1 MKSSDRL
8 SSPVRWGIVVVLL
21 AAAVLRLAAL
31 PELPL
36 GLHYDEAANLILT
49 RQIVEEGYRPLF
61 IRAYTGKEVFF
72 FYAVAPWVWMTG
84 GAVWGMRLGAAML
97 GILTVAAS
105 FSAVRALLAQ
115 RPDGDRIALFAAGW
129 MALAFS
135 HVLLSR
141 YGFRAISQPLLQALV
156 VATLWRGLWT
166 GKVKWLIPAG
176 ALLGLT
182 AYTYLAARIFPMPL
196 GLSVAFLLVRTP
208 TADRGRLLGRYAL
221 VVVAALIFLAPLGV
235 FFLQNPETF
244 GTRITQ
250 VAAPSLQAAARGI
263 GRCLRAIVWPGGG
276 DGYIR
281 FNAPGV
287 PLMRPAAALLALVG
301 AGGMLFAQR
310 RHPLEQAGRW
320 LVLLS
325 VLIMVLPS
333 ALATGEITPSNLR
346 MVGLYPFIALLPAW
360 GLYVVLAQA
369 PAGWLRRLVL
379 LGALFGGCAL
389 TATEYVAWAGSA
401 ALFRSADGEMVL
413 AAEALDA
420 AASDAAVSSA
430 GAKPEVTFYV
440 TSEHYRHPTVA
451 ALATHYAEAKWL
463 TGGATL
469 VLPAAG
475 DAVVLVPE
483 RMVPPAPWPDAVTRN
498 WTTRRYEGPSGDVAL
513 NVHRLS
519 AGVVKTLRQ
528 SFVAAGDG
536 AADFAHVVLVYD
548 ASPAAPCEVA
558 AACPFLV
565 VWEPRAA
572 YPALQPVVRL
582 LHPETGEWARTMAF
596 HYPTDQWAPG
606 ELVLDQ
612 LTVTPPVGT
621 PPGAQYQLSVGFFDP
636 DSAEALPRLVD
647 EHFAGLEA
655 RFPEIPAGVA
665 IAPMAEV
672 PDPAQ
677 VEAAC
682 VGIPRNG
689 NVQMGGLRLLGW
701 QVTAGAPVLPGGKVP
716 VRLCWQATE
725 DAPDFTQVRMAL
737 MDEPVSDLY
746 AGSPAGGY
754 GFANWRAGEIIE
766 DRYALHLSRT
776 LSAGAHVLALYV
788 DDGLV
793 ADLASMRVQPVARTF
808 STLFFAN
815 TLNVAFASPGG
826 DVLRL
831 LGYELAPA
839 EGGAGLMVTLG
850 WQALNEMSEDY
861 VVFVHLRDAETGEL
875 IAQVDEMPR
884 PAGQDGLEHYP
895 TSLWMRDEVVT
906 DVHAV
911 MVPSDMPAGSYT
923 VTIGLY
929 LPENG
934 AHLTAGGERQLSL
947 TAPTPR
953 LLGQ

>member
-1 MKSSDRL
+1 VKSSEPL

-72 FYAVAPWVWMTG
+72 FYAVAPWVWMSG

-105 FSAVRALLAQ
+105 FAAVRALLA
-115 RPDGDRIALFAAGW
+115 RHPAGDRIALFAAGW
-129 MALAFS
+129 MALAFP

-156 VATLWRGLWT
+156 VATLWRGLRT
-166 GKVKWLIPAG
+166 GKGKWLIAAG

-182 AYTYLAARIFPMPL
+182 AYTYLAARIFPIPL
-196 GLSVAFLLVRTP
+196 ALSLAFLLVRTP
-208 TADRGRLLGRYAL
+208 TADRGSLLRRYAL
-221 VVVAALIFLAPLGV
+221 VLIVALILLAPLGV

-244 GTRITQ
+244 LTRITQ
-250 VAAPSLQAAARGI
+250 VAAPSLYAAARGI

-276 DGYIR
+276 DGYVR

-301 AGGMLFAQR
+301 AGAMLFAR
-310 RHPLEQAGRW
+310 RRPPLEQAGRRF
-320 LVLLS
+320 VLLS
-325 VLIMVLPS
+325 VLVMVLPS

-346 MVGLYPFIALLPAW
+346 MVGLYPFIAVLPAW
-360 GLYVVLAQA
+360 GLCVVLAQA
-369 PAGWLRRLVL
+369 PVGWLRRLIL
-379 LGALFGGCAL
+379 LGALLGGCAL
-389 TATEYVAWAGSA
+389 TATQYVAWAGSA

-420 AASDAAVSSA
+420 ASSA
-430 GAKPEVTFYV
+430 VAKPGATVYV

-451 ALATHYAEAKWL
+451 ALAIHYAEAKWL

-469 VLPAAG
+469 VLPAQG

-483 RMVPPAPWPDAVTRN
+483 RMVPPAPWPDAVTQN
-498 WTTRRYEGPSGDVAL
+498 WTTHRYEGPSGDVAL
-513 NVHRLS
+513 NVHTLS
-519 AGVVKTLRQ
+519 AGVIETLRQ
-528 SFVAAGDG
+528 SFVAAGDD
-536 AADFAHVVLVYD
+536 AADFAHVVLVHG
-548 ASPAAPCEVA
+548 ASPVAPCEVA
-558 AACPFLV
+558 ASCPFLV

-606 ELVLDQ
+606 DLVLDQ

-636 DSAEALPRLVD
+636 AGAVALPRLID
-647 EHFAGLEA
+647 ERFAGLEA
-655 RFPEIPAGVA
+655 RFPESPAGVA

-677 VEAAC
+677 VEEAC
-682 VGIPRNG
+682 IGIPRNG
-689 NVQMGGLRLLGW
+689 NVHMGGLRLLGW
-701 QVTAGAPVLPGGKVP
+701 QVTTGAAVLPGGKVS

-725 DAPDFTQVRMAL
+725 DAANFEQLRLAL
-737 MDEPVSDLY
+737 SDGPVSDLY

-754 GFANWRAGEIIE
+754 GFADWRAGEIIE
-766 DRYALHLSRT
+766 DRYTLHLPRT
-776 LSAGAHVLALYV
+776 LSAGAYVLTLYV
-788 DDGLV
+788 DDGL
-793 ADLASMRVQPVARTF
+793 ATDLASMRVQPVARTF
-808 STLFFAN
+808 SAPSFSN
-815 TLNVAFASPGG
+815 TLDVMFTSPDG
-826 DVLRL
+826 DVLRF

-861 VVFVHLRDAETGEL
+861 VVFVHLRDAVTGEL

-884 PAGQDGLEHYP
+884 RGGQDGLEHYP

-906 DVHAV
+906 DVHTV
-911 MVPSDMPAGSYT
+911 MVSSDMPAGSYT

-929 LPENG
+929 LAENG
-934 AHLTAGGERQLSL
+934 AHLTADGERKFSL
-947 TAPTPR
+947 GTPTPR
-953 LLGQ
+953 LAGQ

>member
-1 MKSSDRL
+1 
-8 SSPVRWGIVVVLL
+8 
-21 AAAVLRLAAL
+21 
-31 PELPL
+31 
-36 GLHYDEAANLILT
+36 
-49 RQIVEEGYRPLF
+49 
-61 IRAYTGKEVFF
+61 
-72 FYAVAPWVWMTG
+72 
-84 GAVWGMRLGAAML
+84 
-97 GILTVAAS
+97 
-105 FSAVRALLAQ
+105 
-115 RPDGDRIALFAAGW
+115 LFAAGW
-129 MALAFS
+129 MALAFP

-156 VATLWRGLWT
+156 VAILWRGLRT

-182 AYTYLAARIFPMPL
+182 AYTYLAARIFPIPL
-196 GLSVAFLLVRTP
+196 ALSLAFLLMRTP
-208 TADRGRLLGRYAL
+208 AADRGRLLGRYVL
-221 VVVAALIFLAPLGV
+221 VLIAALIFLAPLGL

-244 GTRITQ
+244 MTRITQ

-281 FNAPGV
+281 FNATGV

-301 AGGMLFAQR
+301 AAAMLFARR
-310 RHPLEQAGRW
+310 RHPLEQVGRW
-320 LVLLS
+320 FVLFSMLV
-325 VLIMVLPS
+325 MVLPS

-360 GLYVVLAQA
+360 GLYVVLAQV
-369 PAGWLRRLVL
+369 PVGWLRRLVL
-379 LGALFGGCAL
+379 LGALLGGCAL
-389 TATEYVAWAGSA
+389 TATQYAAWAGSA

-420 AASDAAVSSA
+420 AAKP
-430 GAKPEVTFYV
+430 GATVYV

-483 RMVPPAPWPDAVTRN
+483 RMVPPAPWPDAVTRS

-513 NVHRLS
+513 NLHTLS
-519 AGVVKTLRQ
+519 AGAIERLRQ
-528 SFVAAGDG
+528 SFVAAGDD
-536 AADFAHVVLVYD
+536 AADFAHVVLVHD

-558 AACPFLV
+558 VACPFLV

-572 YPALQPVVRL
+572 YPALQPVARL

-596 HYPTDQWAPG
+596 HYPTDQWSSG
-606 ELVLDQ
+606 DLVLDQ
-612 LTVTPPVGT
+612 LTVTPLAGT

-636 DSAEALPRLVD
+636 DRAAALPRLVD
-647 EHFAGLEA
+647 ERFAGLEA
-655 RFPEIPAGVA
+655 RFPESPAGVA
-665 IAPMAEV
+665 IAPMTEA

-682 VGIPRNG
+682 IGIPRTG
-689 NVQMGGLRLLGW
+689 DVQMGGLRLLGW
-701 QVTAGAPVLPGGKVP
+701 QITEGAVVLPGGKVS

-725 DAPDFTQVRMAL
+725 DTLEFEQLRLAL
-737 MDEPVSDLY
+737 SDGPVSDLY

-754 GFANWRAGEIIE
+754 GFDDWRAGEIIE
-766 DRYALHLSRT
+766 DRYALHLPRM
-776 LSAGAHVLALYV
+776 LSAGAYVLELYV
-788 DDGLV
+788 DDGLM
-793 ADLASMRVQPVARTF
+793 ADLASMRVQPVARAF
-808 STLFFAN
+808 SVPSFSN
-815 TLNVAFASPGG
+815 RPDVAFASSDG
-826 DVLRL
+826 DLLRF
-831 LGYELAPA
+831 LGYELVPT

-850 WQALNEMSEDY
+850 WQALDEMSEDY

-884 PAGQDGLEHYP
+884 PAGHAGLEHYP
-895 TSLWMRDEVVT
+895 TSLWVRDEVVT
-906 DVHAV
+906 DVHTV

-934 AHLTAGGERQLSL
+934 AHLTAGGERQFSL
-947 TAPTPR
+947 GASTPQ

>member
-1 MKSSDRL
+1 MKSSEWL
-8 SSPVRWGIVVVLL
+8 SPPVRWGIVVVLL

-72 FYAVAPWVWMTG
+72 FYAAAPWVWMTG

-105 FSAVRALLAQ
+105 FAAVRALLAR
-115 RPDGDRIALFAAGW
+115 RPDGDQIALFAAGW
-129 MALAFS
+129 MALAFP

-156 VATLWRGLWT
+156 VAALWRGLRT

-182 AYTYLAARIFPMPL
+182 AYTYLAARIFPIPL
-196 GLSVAFLLVRTP
+196 ALSLAFLLVRTP

-221 VVVAALIFLAPLGV
+221 VLIAALIFLAPLGV

-244 GTRITQ
+244 MTRITQ

-263 GRCLRAIVWPGGG
+263 GRCLRAIVWPDGG

-301 AGGMLFAQR
+301 AGAMLFAQR

-325 VLIMVLPS
+325 VLVMVLPS

-360 GLYVVLAQA
+360 GLYVVVALA

-389 TATEYVAWAGSA
+389 TATQYVAWAGSA

-420 AASDAAVSSA
+420 TVRP
-430 GAKPEVTFYV
+430 GVTVYV

-483 RMVPPAPWPDAVTRN
+483 RMVPPAPWPEAVMQN
-498 WTTRRYEGPSGDVAL
+498 WTTRRYEGPLGDVVL
-513 NVHRLS
+513 NVHALS
-519 AGVVKTLRQ
+519 AAAIETLRQ
-528 SFVAAGDG
+528 SFVAAGDD
-536 AADFAHVVLVYD
+536 AADFAHVVLVHD

-558 AACPFLV
+558 AVCPFLV

-621 PPGAQYQLSVGFFDP
+621 PPGSQYQLSVGFFDP
-636 DSAEALPRLVD
+636 DSAAALPRLVD
-647 EHFAGLEA
+647 ERFAGLEA

-672 PDPAQ
+672 PAPAQ
-677 VEAAC
+677 VEEAC
-682 VGIPRNG
+682 IGIPRNG
-689 NVQMGGLRLLGW
+689 SVQMGGLRLLGW
-701 QVTAGAPVLPGGKVP
+701 QVTPRAPVLPGGKVS
-716 VRLCWQATE
+716 VRLCWQAKE
-725 DAPDFTQVRMAL
+725 DAPEFEQVRLAL
-737 MDEPVSDLY
+737 SDGPVFDLY

-754 GFANWRAGEIIE
+754 GFADWRAGEVIE
-766 DRYALHLSRT
+766 DRYILHLSRT
-776 LSAGAHVLALYV
+776 LSAGAYVLALYV

-808 STLFFAN
+808 SAPFFSN
-815 TLNVAFASPGG
+815 TQDVVFASPDG
-826 DVLRL
+826 DVLRF
-831 LGYELAPA
+831 LGYDLVPA

-884 PAGQDGLEHYP
+884 PAGQDELEHYP

-906 DVHAV
+906 DVHTV
-911 MVPSDMPAGSYT
+911 TVPSDMPAGSYT

-934 AHLTAGGERQLSL
+934 AHLTAGGERQFSL
-947 TAPTPR
+947 GTPTPR

>member
-1 MKSSDRL
+1 VKLSDRL
-8 SSPVRWGIVVVLL
+8 SSPVRWGMVVVLL

-72 FYAVAPWVWMTG
+72 FYAAAPWVWMTG
-84 GAVWGMRLGAAML
+84 GAAWGLRLGAAML

-105 FSAVRALLAQ
+105 FAAVRALLAR

-129 MALAFS
+129 MALAFP

-156 VATLWRGLWT
+156 VATLWRGLRT
-166 GKVKWLIPAG
+166 GKGKWLIPAG

-182 AYTYLAARIFPMPL
+182 AYTYLAARIFPIPL
-196 GLSVAFLLVRTP
+196 AASLAFLLMRTP
-208 TADRGRLLGRYAL
+208 AADRGRLLGRYAL
-221 VVVAALIFLAPLGV
+221 VLIAALIFLAPLGV
-235 FFLQNPETF
+235 FFLQNPGTF
-244 GTRITQ
+244 MTRITQ

-301 AGGMLFAQR
+301 TGAMLFARR

-320 LVLLS
+320 FVLLS
-325 VLIMVLPS
+325 VLVMVLPS

-360 GLYVVLAQA
+360 GLYVVLAQS
-369 PAGWLRRLVL
+369 PAAWLRRLVL
-379 LGALFGGCAL
+379 LGALLGGCAL
-389 TATEYVAWAGSA
+389 TATQYVAWAGSA

-420 AASDAAVSSA
+420 AASDAA
-430 GAKPEVTFYV
+430 AKPGATVYV

-483 RMVPPAPWPDAVTRN
+483 RMVPPAPWPDAVMQN
-498 WTTRRYEGPSGDVAL
+498 WTTHRYEGPSGDVAL
-513 NVHRLS
+513 NAHTLS
-519 AGVVKTLRQ
+519 AGVIERLRQ
-528 SFVAAGDG
+528 SFVATGDD
-536 AADFAHVVLVYD
+536 AADFAHVVLVHD
-548 ASPAAPCEVA
+548 ASPAAPCKVA

-596 HYPTDQWAPG
+596 HYPTDQWSPG

-636 DSAEALPRLVD
+636 DSAAALPRLVD
-647 EHFAGLEA
+647 ERFAGLEV

-665 IAPMAEV
+665 IAPMSEV
-672 PDPAQ
+672 PDSAQ

-682 VGIPRNG
+682 IGIPRNG
-689 NVQMGGLRLLGW
+689 AMQMGGLRLLGW
-701 QVTAGAPVLPGGKVP
+701 QVTEGAVVLPGGKVS

-725 DAPDFTQVRMAL
+725 GAL
-737 MDEPVSDLY
+737 EFEKLRLALSDGSVFDLY

-754 GFANWRAGEIIE
+754 GFADWRAGEIIE
-766 DRYALHLSRT
+766 DRYTLHLPRT
-776 LSAGAHVLALYV
+776 LSAGAYVLALYV

-793 ADLASMRVQPVARTF
+793 ADLASMRVQPVARAF
-808 STLFFAN
+808 SVPSFSSTLD
-815 TLNVAFASPGG
+815 VAFASPDG
-826 DVLRL
+826 DVLRF
-831 LGYELAPA
+831 LGYELVPA
-839 EGGAGLMVTLG
+839 EDGAGLTVTLG
-850 WQALNEMSEDY
+850 WQALDEMSEDY
-861 VVFVHLRDAETGEL
+861 VVFVHLRDAESGEL
-875 IAQVDEMPR
+875 IAQLDEMPR
-884 PAGQDGLEHYP
+884 PAGQAGLEHYP
-895 TSLWMRDEVVT
+895 TSLWMRGEVVT
-906 DVHAV
+906 DVHTV

-929 LPENG
+929 VPENG
-934 AHLTAGGERQLSL
+934 AHLTADGERSFSL
-947 TAPTPR
+947 DTPAPR
-953 LLGQ
+953 LLDQ

>member
-1 MKSSDRL
+1 MKLSDRL
-8 SSPVRWGIVVVLL
+8 SPSARWGIVVVLL

-72 FYAVAPWVWMTG
+72 FYAAAPWVWMTG

-105 FSAVRALLAQ
+105 FAAVRALLAR
-115 RPDGDRIALFAAGW
+115 RPAGDRIALFAAGW
-129 MALAFS
+129 MALAFP

-156 VATLWRGLWT
+156 VATLWRGLRT
-166 GKVKWLIPAG
+166 GKGKWLISAG

-182 AYTYLAARIFPMPL
+182 AYTYLAARVFPIPL
-196 GLSVAFLLVRTP
+196 ALSLAFLPVRTP
-208 TADRGRLLGRYAL
+208 ATDRGRLLGRYAL
-221 VVVAALIFLAPLGV
+221 VLVAALIFFAPLGV

-244 GTRITQ
+244 LTRITQ
-250 VAAPSLQAAARGI
+250 VAAPSLHAAARGI

-281 FNAPGV
+281 FNAPGM

-301 AGGMLFAQR
+301 AGAMLFARR
-310 RHPLEQAGRW
+310 RHPLEQAGRR
-320 LVLLS
+320 LVLFS
-325 VLIMVLPS
+325 VLFMVLPS

-346 MVGLYPFIALLPAW
+346 MVGLYPFIAVLPAW

-379 LGALFGGCAL
+379 LGALLGGCAL
-389 TATEYVAWAGSA
+389 TATQYVAWAGSA

-420 AASDAAVSSA
+420 ALSGA
-430 GAKPEVTFYV
+430 GAKPKTTVYV

-451 ALATHYAEAKWL
+451 ALAAHYSEAKWL

-483 RMVPPAPWPDAVTRN
+483 RMVPPAPWPDAVTQS
-498 WTTRRYEGPSGDVAL
+498 WTTRRYEGPSGEVAL
-513 NVHRLS
+513 NVHTLS
-519 AGVVKTLRQ
+519 AGVIETLRQ
-528 SFVAAGDG
+528 SYVAAGDD
-536 AADFAHVVLVYD
+536 AADFAHVVLVHD
-548 ASPAAPCEVA
+548 ASPAAPCQVA

-606 ELVLDQ
+606 ELVFDQ
-612 LTVTPPVGT
+612 LTVTPSVGT
-621 PPGAQYQLSVGFFDP
+621 PPGAQYQLGVGFFDP
-636 DSAEALPRLVD
+636 DRAAALPRLVD
-647 EHFAGLEA
+647 ERFAGLEV

-665 IAPMAEV
+665 ISPMAEA
-672 PDPAQ
+672 PDPVQ

-682 VGIPRNG
+682 IGIPRNG

-701 QVTAGAPVLPGGKVP
+701 QVTAGAAVLPGGTVS
-716 VRLCWQATE
+716 VRLCWQAIK
-725 DAPDFTQVRMAL
+725 DAPNFEQVRL
-737 MDEPVSDLY
+737 TLSDGPVFDLY
-746 AGSPAGGY
+746 AGSPAAGY
-754 GFANWRAGEIIE
+754 GFADWRAGEIIE
-766 DRYALHLSRT
+766 DRYTLHLPRT
-776 LSAGAHVLALYV
+776 LSAGAYVVTLYV
-788 DDGLV
+788 DDGMA
-793 ADLASMRVQPVARTF
+793 ADLASVRVQPIARAF
-808 STLFFAN
+808 SAPFFSK
-815 TLNVAFASPGG
+815 TPDVVFASPDG
-826 DVLRL
+826 DVLRF
-831 LGYELAPA
+831 LGYELVPA

-850 WQALNEMSEDY
+850 WQALLEMSEDY
-861 VVFVHLRDAETGEL
+861 VVFVHLRDAATGEL

-884 PAGQDGLEHYP
+884 PAGKPGLDTYP

-906 DVHAV
+906 DVHTV
-911 MVPSDMPAGSYT
+911 VVPSDLSAGSYT

-934 AHLTAGGERQLSL
+934 AHLTADGERQFSL
-947 TAPTPR
+947 GTPTPR
-953 LLGQ
+953 LLDQ